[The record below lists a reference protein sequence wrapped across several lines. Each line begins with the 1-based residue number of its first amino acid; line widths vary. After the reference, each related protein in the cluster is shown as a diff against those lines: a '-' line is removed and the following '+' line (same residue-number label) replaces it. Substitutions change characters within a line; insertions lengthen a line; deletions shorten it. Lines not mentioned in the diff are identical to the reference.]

1 MFTARTRRT
10 RHPTTRAEHITTLTG
25 VVCREGKLR
34 HCDLSFIWKP
44 PLFPPSVH
52 PTLIQLLK
60 KFEILYPLP
69 RSSAAAGSSTHS
81 GDEAGGCTTA
91 RPSLQQ
97 WKGKQNEIETE
108 VSLVPCLLDK
118 ERPESKKSEW

>member
-1 MFTARTRRT
+1 M
-10 RHPTTRAEHITTLTG
+10 TLTG
-25 VVCREGKLR
+25 AAYREGKLR

-69 RSSAAAGSSTHS
+69 RSSSAAAASSTHCG
-81 GDEAGGCTTA
+81 GDEAGSCTTA